1 MIKVTKARSPLAA
14 VLIIIAV
21 SVICHLI
28 IVKTNRMPLNLSVGG
43 LFKLSFVGFS
53 ALAHWC
59 LYLSLL
65 ATFAL
70 TLRRGHT
77 PLITGM
83 AYRLQGTLSDEM
95 IRYTRSVTIAW
106 SLFFAAQLLTSISLF
121 CFAPLTAWSVFVNL
135 LDIPLVVTM
144 FAVEY
149 AVRLRVL
156 RNPPRHSVRMVFD
169 MVSDCM
175 NRPPANTTPPTG
187 LPRP

>member
-1 MIKVTKARSPLAA
+1 MIRVTKARSPQAA
-14 VLIIIAV
+14 VLMILAV
-21 SVICHLI
+21 SILFHIV
-28 IVKTNRMPLNLSVGG
+28 IVKTGRLPLNLSVGG
-43 LFKLSFVGFS
+43 LFKLSFIGFS
-53 ALAHWC
+53 ALAHWG
-59 LYLSLL
+59 LYASLL

-83 AYRLQGTLSDEM
+83 AYRLHGTLSEEM

-106 SLFFAAQLLTSISLF
+106 SLFFSAQLLTSIALF
-121 CFAPLTAWSVFVNL
+121 CFAPLTVWSVFVNL

-149 AVRLRVL
+149 AVRLHVL
-156 RNPPRHSVRMVFD
+156 RDPPRHSLKMMFD
-169 MVSDCM
+169 MISDCVH
-175 NRPPANTTPPTG
+175 RPPAGSSPPSG